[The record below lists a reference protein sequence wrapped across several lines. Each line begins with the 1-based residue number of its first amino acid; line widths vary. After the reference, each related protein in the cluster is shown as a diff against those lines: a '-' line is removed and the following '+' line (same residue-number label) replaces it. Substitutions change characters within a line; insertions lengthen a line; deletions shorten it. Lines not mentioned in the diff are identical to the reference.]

1 MEEALVRRAIE
12 TVRATA
18 RELGL
23 PAQEAV
29 VIHNSD
35 RIAVHFLPND
45 LLARVAPQEV
55 AEDLR
60 FEAELAHQLA
70 VKNSPVGL
78 LEPQAGSQVFLRD
91 GFAYTL
97 WIYYEPAGSI
107 APADYAD
114 ALWRLHV
121 GLRQLALDVP
131 HISQRIATWSERLH
145 DPEQTPDL
153 PAAERQQLAAALE
166 RVQNAMR
173 QHRSVDQ
180 LLHGE
185 PHPGNL
191 LSTSRGPLFI
201 DFHTCQRGPIEY
213 DIAFLPEEAAA
224 YYPSADQQLVQEFR
238 ILMWAGFTI
247 MRWYPWDQ
255 FPDRDSWRAEGLKR
269 MRAAL
274 AQAG

>member
-45 LLARVAPQEV
+45 LLARIAPQTV

-70 VKNSPVGL
+70 ANNSPVGL
-78 LEPQAGSQVFLRD
+78 LEPHAQSRVFLRD
-91 GFAYTL
+91 GFAFTL
-97 WIYYEPAGSI
+97 WIYYEPAGPI

-114 ALWRLHV
+114 ALWRLHA
-121 GLRQLALDVP
+121 GLRQLDVAAP
-131 HISQRIATWSERLH
+131 HINRRIATWSERLH
-145 DPEQTPDL
+145 DPHQTPDL
-153 PAAERQQLAAALE
+153 PEAERELLSATLM

-173 QHRSVDQ
+173 QHQSVDQ

-191 LSTSRGPLFI
+191 LSTSQGPLFI

-213 DIAFLPEEAAA
+213 DIAFMPEEAAIH
-224 YYPSADQQLVQEFR
+224 YPDANQQLVQEFR

-255 FPDRDSWRAEGLKR
+255 FPDRDHWRGEGLKR

-274 AQAG
+274 DQA